1 MINVLTINLDEK
13 EIEQRFLEELRKRL
27 DKIENTKT
35 FWDMK
40 TLCKQTCLSENTI
53 KERFFY
59 DSRFPKYKVGG
70 KWLMPAKETEE
81 FLLKW
86 LKEQPRN

>member
-1 MINVLTINLDEK
+1 MVTIELDAH
-13 EIEQRFLEELRKRL
+13 EIEQRFLEELRKHL
-27 DKIENTKT
+27 AKIERSQT

-59 DSRFPKYKVGG
+59 DPRFPKFKVGG
-70 KWLMPAKETEE
+70 KWLFPAKECEE
-81 FLLKW
+81 FLLMW